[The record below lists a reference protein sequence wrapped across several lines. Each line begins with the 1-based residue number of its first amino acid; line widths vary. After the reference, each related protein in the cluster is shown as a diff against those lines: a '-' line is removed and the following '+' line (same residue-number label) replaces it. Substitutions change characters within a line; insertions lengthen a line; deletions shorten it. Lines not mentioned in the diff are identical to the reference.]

1 MLYNTRVQ
9 KLDPEEILDTLRE
22 GGSVAARLERFEP
35 RQAQLDLMGLIV
47 RCFNEDAI
55 GAAEA
60 GTGVG
65 KSFAYLLPALRF
77 AAANNERVVIS
88 TATITLQQQLFGKDI
103 PLVQEAVGSKVKS
116 ALVKGRGNYL
126 CFRRLQDALR
136 ELELQGSLLPG
147 SEEQEELDRIAQWAE
162 SSKSGGRD
170 ELAFTPKETIWPRVC
185 SDADLCMGKRCP
197 QQNRCFITAL
207 RKAAAAARIIVVNH
221 HLLFADLA
229 ARREGAGYE
238 AAVVLPPY
246 SRVIIDEAHS
256 IEDAATSFFS
266 KEFGKTGVMRHVG
279 RLYRKRR
286 ARHSGLLVRFC
297 SLISGDGDGGGDDA
311 GLDAL
316 AAALDSIRRAA
327 NELDGPALGLCGA
340 EGVFRFSPNREN
352 SGADAALFPPLRSL
366 QKKLLAFAARAREL
380 IELLPEELLS
390 DDPAVWELK
399 AILRRFETIAAI
411 CEAFTHYRERPHE
424 VMWIERRGGG
434 ASEGGQPWAAFTVS
448 PVELAES
455 LKEGLF
461 SPHQTVV
468 CVSATLALSGSFNY
482 WAIRTGA
489 ALTPRPL
496 LTGCFPSPFPYA
508 SAVLL
513 ASPSDAP
520 LPDEPEY
527 QNFVDNAV
535 GKLIAAAGGSALA
548 LFTSYQS
555 LRSAWNAAQ
564 SELASLGIRCL
575 KQGDDDRSRLLQTFL
590 ADTQS
595 ALFATDSFWAG
606 VDAPGDTLRLVIL
619 CRLPFRTPNDPV
631 FEARREAVE
640 KNGGNPFMDLS
651 LPEAVMKFKQGFG
664 RLMRR
669 SSDRG
674 VVAVLDSRLIKK
686 RYGSLFLQ
694 ALPETRTSFSD
705 FSGILRDTENFLFN

>member
-1 MLYNTRVQ
+1 M
-9 KLDPEEILDTLRE
+9 KLNPAEILDTLCE
-22 GGSVAARLERFEP
+22 GGSVAARLEHFEP
-35 RQAQLDLMGLIV
+35 RQAQLDLMELII

-65 KSFAYLLPALRF
+65 KSFAYLLPALHF
-77 AAANNERVVIS
+77 AANNKERVVIS

-103 PLVQEAVGSKVKS
+103 PLVQQATRLQIKS
-116 ALVKGRGNYL
+116 VLVKGRGNYL
-126 CFRRLQDALR
+126 CFRRLEEALR
-136 ELELQGSLLPG
+136 EPELPLGGRPLSG
-147 SEEQEELDRIAQWAE
+147 ERDEIERVAEWANT
-162 SSKSGGRD
+162 SKSGGR
-170 ELAFTPKETIWPRVC
+170 EEIPFTPAENIWSRVC

-197 QQNRCFITAL
+197 QQNRCFVVAL
-207 RKAAAAARIIVVNH
+207 RKEAAAARIIVVNH

-246 SRVIIDEAHS
+246 SRVIIDEAHT

-266 KEFGKTGVMRHVG
+266 KEFSKLSIMRHVG

-286 ARHSGLLVRFC
+286 AQRGGLLVRFC
-297 SLISGDGDGGGDDA
+297 SLISDGDGS
-311 GLDAL
+311 LDTL
-316 AAALDSIRRAA
+316 AAALDGIRLAA
-327 NELDGPALGLCGA
+327 GELDSPALDLCGT
-340 EGVFRFSPNREN
+340 EGVFRFSPDREN
-352 SGADAALFPPLRSL
+352 GGEDGAARSAALFPLLNSLR
-366 QKKLLAFAARAREL
+366 KKLLAFIELAREL
-380 IELLPEELLS
+380 LELLPEES
-390 DDPAVWELK
+390 GDDSVVWELRS
-399 AILRRFETIAAI
+399 ILRRFETIAGI
-411 CEAFTHYRERPHE
+411 CSAFSEYRERRHE
-424 VMWIERRGGG
+424 VMWIERRGGDDAVSG
-434 ASEGGQPWAAFTVS
+434 EKGQWAVFTQS

-455 LKEGLF
+455 LKESLF
-461 SPHQTVV
+461 SPNKTIV

-482 WAIRTGA
+482 WAIRSGA
-489 ALTPRPL
+489 ALTRERPL
-496 LTGCFPSPFPYA
+496 LTGCFPSPFPY
-508 SAVLL
+508 SRAVLL
-513 ASPSDAP
+513 AVPDDAP
-520 LPDEPEY
+520 LPDETEY
-527 QNFVDNAV
+527 QDFVDHAV
-535 GKLIAAAGGSALA
+535 GSLAAASDGSALI

-555 LRSAWNAAQ
+555 LRSAWNV
-564 SELASLGIRCL
+564 SRPELQNLGIHCL
-575 KQGDDDRSRLLQTFL
+575 KQGDDDRSRLLRTFL
-590 ADTQS
+590 TDS
-595 ALFATDSFWAG
+595 RSVLFATDSFWEG

-686 RYGSLFLQ
+686 RYGAFFLDS
-694 ALPETRTSFSD
+694 LPETRTSFSN
-705 FSGILRDTENFLFN
+705 FSGILRDTEDFLFSK

>member
-1 MLYNTRVQ
+1 MSVH
-9 KLDPEEILDTLRE
+9 KSEAEEILDTESILDVEGILDTLRE
-22 GGSVAARLERFEP
+22 GGSVASRLTQFEP
-35 RQAQLDLMGLIV
+35 RQAQLDLMEMIV
-47 RCFNEDAI
+47 RCFNENAI

-65 KSFAYLLPALRF
+65 KSFAYLLPALHF
-77 AAANNERVVIS
+77 AAMHNERVVIS

-103 PLVQEAVGSKVKS
+103 PLVQAAIGSKVKS

-126 CFRRLQDALR
+126 CFRRLEDALR
-136 ELELQGSLLPG
+136 EPELPG
-147 SEEQEELDRIAQWAE
+147 SEEQEELDRIAQWAG
-162 SSKSGGRD
+162 SSKSGGRE
-170 ELAFTPKETIWPRVC
+170 ELTFTPKENMWSRVC
-185 SDADLCMGKRCP
+185 SDSDLCMGKRCP

-207 RKAAAAARIIVVNH
+207 RKAAFAARIIVVNH

-266 KEFGKTGVMRHVG
+266 KEFSKTGIMRHLG

-286 ARHSGLLVRFC
+286 AQQSGLLVRFC
-297 SLISGDGDGGGDDA
+297 SLISGDESS
-311 GLDAL
+311 LDAL

-327 NELDGPALGLCGA
+327 GELDSPAIDLCGA

-352 SGADAALFPPLRSL
+352 SGADTALFPLLQSLR
-366 QKKLLAFAARAREL
+366 KKLLAFTAQARAL
-380 IELLPEELLS
+380 IELLPQELLN

-411 CEAFTHYRERPHE
+411 CDAFTNYRERPHE
-424 VMWIERRGGG
+424 VMWIERRGG
-434 ASEGGQPWAAFTVS
+434 SDGGQQWAAFTQS

-461 SPHQTVV
+461 APHQTVV

-489 ALTPRPL
+489 AMTPRPL
-496 LTGCFPSPFPYA
+496 LTGCFPSPFPYS

-527 QNFVDNAV
+527 QEFIDQSVS
-535 GKLIAAAGGSALA
+535 KLIAAAGGSALA

-555 LRSAWNAAQ
+555 LRSAWNAALP
-564 SELASLGIRCL
+564 ELQSLGIRCL

-651 LPEAVMKFKQGFG
+651 LPEAVIKFKQGFG

-686 RYGSLFLQ
+686 RYGDFFLQ
-694 ALPETRTSFSD
+694 SLPETRTSFS
-705 FSGILRDTENFLFN
+705 SLSSILRDTENFLFN